1 MCDNDI
7 KKYITWKIRND
18 DSVRN
23 TQIGKEKWLRGTII
37 ITCIKICGIEFTSD
51 LNACSVVNAAQCCY
65 YISVV
70 VKHLGEIVKYAF

>member
-1 MCDNDI
+1 MI
-7 KKYITWKIRND
+7 KRN
-18 DSVRN
+18 N
-23 TQIGKEKWLRGTII
+23 NNNIII

-70 VKHLGEIVKYAF
+70 VKHLGEIIKYAF